1 MTIFFIII
9 NLILNIIA
17 LLSIII
23 LFLRQGKLFKLEDN
37 QKRNI
42 QEMEELLSS
51 FVLEV
56 KEDNEQLIKRIE
68 EIKIEKTLSSQNK
81 QKEPTSIKKSIEKK
95 TEADVKEDVKEKEND
110 LSTRLEKTVGN
121 YAVKAYQ
128 QQLKQEKADSQAYLN
143 DSELPK
149 TQENVNTVYQE
160 SLASQVRNLKDQGYS
175 LEEIAQKLKK
185 GKTEIDLL
193 LKFQESHQK

>member
-68 EIKIEKTLSSQNK
+68 EIKIEKNLSSQNSQK
-81 QKEPTSIKKSIEKK
+81 QPTSINKPIEK
-95 TEADVKEDVKEKEND
+95 TIETDVREKDND

-128 QQLKQEKADSQAYLN
+128 QQSKQEIVDIQAPITE
-143 DSELPK
+143 SELPK
-149 TQENVNTVYQE
+149 VQENANSVYQE
-160 SLASQVRNLKDQGYS
+160 SLSGQIGNLKDQGYS

>member
-51 FVLEV
+51 FVLEM

-68 EIKIEKTLSSQNK
+68 EIKIEKTLSSQNNQK
-81 QKEPTSIKKSIEKK
+81 QPTSIKKSIEK
-95 TEADVKEDVKEKEND
+95 TIETDVREKEND
-110 LSTRLEKTVGN
+110 LSTRLEKTVGH

-128 QQLKQEKADSQAYLN
+128 QQSKQEKVDIQAYLN

-160 SLASQVRNLKDQGYS
+160 SLASQIRNLKDQGYS

>member
-37 QKRNI
+37 QKKTI

-51 FVLEV
+51 FVLEM

-68 EIKIEKTLSSQNK
+68 EIKIEKNLSSQNNQK
-81 QKEPTSIKKSIEKK
+81 QPTSIKKP
-95 TEADVKEDVKEKEND
+95 
-110 LSTRLEKTVGN
+110 LEKTIETDVR
-121 YAVKAYQ
+121 
-128 QQLKQEKADSQAYLN
+128 EKD
-143 DSELPK
+143 E
-149 TQENVNTVYQE
+149 
-160 SLASQVRNLKDQGYS
+160 
-175 LEEIAQKLKK
+175 
-185 GKTEIDLL
+185 
-193 LKFQESHQK
+193 

>member
-9 NLILNIIA
+9 NLILNMIA

-23 LFLRQGKLFKLEDN
+23 LFLRQGKLFKIEDN
-37 QKRNI
+37 QKKTI
-42 QEMEELLSS
+42 KEMEDLLSS
-51 FVLEV
+51 FVLEM

-68 EIKIEKTLSSQNK
+68 DLKNAKNFSSQNN
-81 QKEPTSIKKSIEKK
+81 QNEPSSIKTPLEKTIES
-95 TEADVKEDVKEKEND
+95 DVRDSDND
-110 LSTRLEKTVGN
+110 LSTRLEKTVGR

-128 QQLKQEKADSQAYLN
+128 QQSKQEKVGLQAPLKE
-143 DSELPK
+143 SELPK
-149 TQENVNTVYQE
+149 KQENSNSAQQE
-160 SLASQVRNLKDQGYS
+160 SLAGQIWNLKDQGYS

-193 LKFQESHQK
+193 LKFQGKSSEIT

>member
-68 EIKIEKTLSSQNK
+68 EIKIEKNFSSQNSQK
-81 QKEPTSIKKSIEKK
+81 QPTSINKPIEK
-95 TEADVKEDVKEKEND
+95 TIETDVREKEND

-128 QQLKQEKADSQAYLN
+128 QQLKQEIVDIQAPITE
-143 DSELPK
+143 SELPK
-149 TQENVNTVYQE
+149 VQENANSVYQG
-160 SLASQVRNLKDQGYS
+160 SLAGQIGNLKDQGYS

>member
-68 EIKIEKTLSSQNK
+68 EIKIEKNLSSQNNQK
-81 QKEPTSIKKSIEKK
+81 QPTSIKKSIEK
-95 TEADVKEDVKEKEND
+95 TIETDVREKEND
-110 LSTRLEKTVGN
+110 LSTRLEKTVGH

-128 QQLKQEKADSQAYLN
+128 QQSKQEKVDIQAYLN

-160 SLASQVRNLKDQGYS
+160 SLASQIRNLKDQGYS

>member
-9 NLILNIIA
+9 NLILNMIA

-37 QKRNI
+37 QKKNI

-51 FVLEV
+51 FVLEM
-56 KEDNEQLIKRIE
+56 KEDNEQLIKHIE
-68 EIKIEKTLSSQNK
+68 GIKHEKILSSQNN
-81 QKEPTSIKKSIEKK
+81 QNQQTSTEISYEK
-95 TEADVKEDVKEKEND
+95 TIGTNVQEKEHD
-110 LSTRLEKTVGN
+110 LSSRLEKTVGH
-121 YAVKAYQ
+121 YAIKAYQ
-128 QQLKQEKADSQAYLN
+128 QQSKQEKGDIQTPITESK
-143 DSELPK
+143 LPK
-149 TQENVNTVYQE
+149 KQVNLNFDYQE
-160 SLASQVRNLKDQGYS
+160 SLAGQIGNLKGQGYS

-193 LKFQESHQK
+193 LKFQGKS

>member
-68 EIKIEKTLSSQNK
+68 EIKIEKNFSSQNSQK
-81 QKEPTSIKKSIEKK
+81 QPTSINKPIEK
-95 TEADVKEDVKEKEND
+95 TIETDVREKDND

-128 QQLKQEKADSQAYLN
+128 QQLKQEIVDIQAPITE
-143 DSELPK
+143 SELPK
-149 TQENVNTVYQE
+149 VQENANSVYQG
-160 SLASQVRNLKDQGYS
+160 SLAGQIGNLKDQGYS

>member
-1 MTIFFIII
+1 MTIFFIVI

-23 LFLRQGKLFKLEDN
+23 LFLRQGRLFKLEDN

-51 FVLEV
+51 FVLEM

-68 EIKIEKTLSSQNK
+68 EIKIEKNLSSQNS
-81 QKEPTSIKKSIEKK
+81 QEQLTSIKKSIEK
-95 TEADVKEDVKEKEND
+95 TIETGVREKDND

-128 QQLKQEKADSQAYLN
+128 QQSKQEKVDIQAYLTE
-143 DSELPK
+143 SGLPK
-149 TQENVNTVYQE
+149 IKEDVNSGYQE
-160 SLASQVRNLKDQGYS
+160 SLASQIWNLKDQGYS

>member
-68 EIKIEKTLSSQNK
+68 EIKIEKNLSSQNSQK
-81 QKEPTSIKKSIEKK
+81 QPTSIKKSIEK
-95 TEADVKEDVKEKEND
+95 TIETDVREKEND
-110 LSTRLEKTVGN
+110 LSTRLEKTVGH

-128 QQLKQEKADSQAYLN
+128 QQSKQEIVDIQAL
-143 DSELPK
+143 
-149 TQENVNTVYQE
+149 
-160 SLASQVRNLKDQGYS
+160 
-175 LEEIAQKLKK
+175 
-185 GKTEIDLL
+185 
-193 LKFQESHQK
+193 